1 MDAATLV
8 AELGARGL
16 TLAVAESLTGGL
28 LVAEFVAV
36 PGVSSVLNGGVVAYN
51 TALKRSVRGVDAG
64 LLEEHGAVHPLV
76 AEQMADRVRSALA
89 VDGRP
94 SDVGL
99 STTGVAGP
107 DWQDGQPP
115 GTVFLGIAVGSAVRS
130 VRLDLSGDR
139 GAIRRATVSES
150 LTELSRSLL
159 GSL

>member
-1 MDAATLV
+1 MDATALV
-8 AELGARGL
+8 AELRDRGL
-16 TLAVAESLTGGL
+16 TLAIAESLTGGL

-36 PGVSSVLNGGVVAYN
+36 PGASAVLDGGVVAYN
-51 TALKRSVRGVDAG
+51 TALKHSVLGVDAA
-64 LLEEHGAVHPLV
+64 LLDEHGAVHPEV
-76 AEQMADRVRSALA
+76 ALQMADRVRTVLA

-115 GTVFLGIAVGSAVRS
+115 GTVFLGIAVGSDVRTA
-130 VRLDLSGDR
+130 RLELTGDR

-150 LTELSRSLL
+150 LLELSRSLL
-159 GSL
+159 EG

>member
-1 MDAATLV
+1 MDAAALV
-8 AELGARGL
+8 AELGSRGL

-36 PGVSSVLNGGVVAYN
+36 PGVSAVLNGGVVAYN
-51 TALKRSVRGVDAG
+51 TALKHSVLGVDTS
-64 LLEEHGAVHPLV
+64 LLEKHGAVHPEV
-76 AEQMADRVRSALA
+76 AEQMADRVRFALA

-94 SDVGL
+94 ANVGL

-130 VRLDLSGDR
+130 VRLQLSGDR

-150 LTELSRSLL
+150 LQELSRSLL
-159 GSL
+159 EG

>member
-1 MDAATLV
+1 MDAAALV
-8 AELGARGL
+8 AELRARGL
-16 TLAVAESLTGGL
+16 TLAIAESLSGGL

-36 PGVSSVLNGGVVAYN
+36 PGVSTVLNGGVVAYN
-51 TALKRSVRGVDAG
+51 TALKHSVLGVDAG

-130 VRLDLSGDR
+130 VRLQLSGDR

-150 LTELSRSLL
+150 LAELSRSLL
-159 GSL
+159 AGL

>member
-1 MDAATLV
+1 MDAAALV
-8 AELGARGL
+8 AELGARGF
-16 TLAVAESLTGGL
+16 TLGVAESLTGGL

-36 PGVSSVLNGGVVAYN
+36 PGASAVLNGGVVAYN
-51 TALKRSVRGVDAG
+51 TALKHSVLGVDAG
-64 LLEEHGAVHPLV
+64 LLAEHGAVHPEV
-76 AEQMADRVRSALA
+76 AEQMADRVRRVVA

-150 LTELSRSLL
+150 LTELSRDLF
-159 GSL
+159 GG

>member
-1 MDAATLV
+1 MDAAALV
-8 AELGARGL
+8 AELRVRGL

-51 TALKRSVRGVDAG
+51 TALKHSVLGVDAG
-64 LLEEHGAVHPLV
+64 LLEEHGAVHPRV
-76 AEQMADRVRSALA
+76 AEQMADRVRGALA

-94 SDVGL
+94 ANVGL

-130 VRLDLSGDR
+130 VRLQLSGDR

-150 LTELSRSLL
+150 LLELSRSLL
-159 GSL
+159 EG